1 MNIQWNIACMD
12 TSFEHEQC
20 GQTVEGRAHVE
31 RYHMD
36 IIIIIII
43 IIIMYS
49 DDRSVASS
57 KVSSP
62 QSAT

>member
-1 MNIQWNIACMD
+1 MD

>member
-43 IIIMYS
+43 MYS